1 MLEHFKDTNKMQEVL
16 LEAQTGLWAIELDE
30 GKQPRMYADSSMLR
44 LLGFEV
50 EPTPEAC
57 YSAWYE
63 GIEDS
68 YYPVVS
74 EVVERMIQDERAEVE
89 YSWQH
94 PEWGKIY
101 VRCGGVRDQSYT
113 QGVCLRGYHQN
124 ITNTIMM
131 KQEYDSVIQSLS
143 KNYRSILL
151 CNIRDQQY
159 KIIKLSDEVRSFV
172 SSFQNYKQ
180 MFQQYIEHYVL
191 PKYQSELLSLLSG
204 EETIRRIQQGEK
216 ELERIYQ
223 NKDKHWM
230 RVKIVPSQQYSEE
243 WPWIIAAFDERDH
256 AVEKQINDASAKIAL
271 SQIYMLVISI
281 DMHKRAYQ
289 RIHYHGDLLQ
299 IEQQGSFD
307 SFYERLKSQMP
318 KEDQKILQTIFDL
331 EFYETNRYQDG
342 VLRICS
348 HNGELH
354 YYNYYAALMKET
366 ASDRILFTMR
376 NIDDKQEST
385 KRENILSNLCQCY
398 YSIYL
403 FDLENDIEEALWQE
417 DYIQKNFPKG
427 SLDVYYDKFVKN
439 YVMEEDQEKM
449 HRAGSPAFLRQ
460 VLSMDQPVY
469 DVDFRRIYPDH
480 VGWVRSRFSIA
491 EMRDGIVTKVI
502 FANMDITEQKL
513 EELEEENQKRL
524 YFEYQN
530 IIKGLSSFYHTVFYV
545 DLMDETYQIFKEQ
558 KDLKERLSAETKYSF
573 MLKTYGSMM
582 IATQDQQRFLNEL
595 SMASIRKRM
604 AQGETIFALEYQR
617 DYGGYYGWMRM
628 YVILAESRNGE
639 AVKIILAAH
648 SVEEEKEQEEKNKK
662 ALIAAYETAKKANEA
677 KSSFLAQMSHDIR
690 TPMNAIIGMSAIAA
704 KQCQDPN
711 RVKDC
716 LEKIHSSSRHL
727 LLLIDDI
734 LDMSKIEK
742 GKLDLVEEEFFL
754 HELMEE
760 TVSMIR
766 DDARQKQQTIIF
778 EMKEIKHDA
787 LICDA
792 IRLKQ
797 VLLNLMTNAVKY
809 TSEKGEIRISVKEKA
824 QRKDEY
830 ASFVFV
836 VEDNGIGMS
845 EDFIDCVFVPFS
857 RADDAAIKGI
867 QGTGLG
873 MSIAHKI
880 VSAMDGNIQV
890 ESELGKGSRFIVTLN
905 LKIAKTD
912 PACKVSYEPE
922 NCKEKFVNQNI
933 RLLLAEDNELNM
945 EIAVTILTEM
955 GFIVDGVRDGKEAV
969 DTFCQST
976 PGTYQAILMDL
987 QMPIMDGYQASKAI
1001 RSSSHQ
1007 QAKSIPMIALTANA
1021 FAQDVAKS
1029 LAAGMNEHIS
1039 KPIDY
1044 ERLVQVLQHLINE

>member
-1 MLEHFKDTNKMQEVL
+1 MLEHFKDTDKMQEVL

-44 LLGFEV
+44 LLGFDQ
-50 EPTPEAC
+50 EPTPEVC
-57 YSAWYE
+57 YSTWYD
-63 GIEDS
+63 GIEKQ
-68 YYPVVS
+68 YYPIVN

-89 YSWQH
+89 YSWHH

-101 VRCGGVRDQSYT
+101 VRCGGVRDQSYI
-113 QGVCLRGYHQN
+113 GGICLRGYHQN
-124 ITNTIMM
+124 ITNTVMM

-151 CNIRDQQY
+151 CNLRDQRY
-159 KIIKLSDEVRSFV
+159 KIIKLGDEVKPLV
-172 SSFQNYKQ
+172 TSFQNYKK
-180 MFQQYIEHYVL
+180 MFQQYIDQYVL
-191 PKYQSELLSLLSG
+191 PKYQTGLQSLLTG

-216 ELERIYQ
+216 ELERVFQ

-256 AVEKQINDASAKIAL
+256 EVEKQINDASAKIAL
-271 SQIYMLVISI
+271 SQIYKVVISI
-281 DMHKRAYQ
+281 DMQKRTYQ
-289 RIHYHGDLLQ
+289 RIHYNGVLLQ

-307 SFYERLKSQMP
+307 SFYDQLLGKMP
-318 KEDQKILQTIFDL
+318 IEDQKIFRAIFDL
-331 EFYETNRYQDG
+331 GFYETNRYQDG
-342 VLRICS
+342 VFRIGDEA
-348 HNGELH
+348 GELH
-354 YYNYYAALMKET
+354 YYNFYAALMKET
-366 ASDRILFTMR
+366 AGERILFTMR
-376 NIDDKQEST
+376 NIDDKQEAA
-385 KRENILSNLCQCY
+385 KRVNILSNLCQCY

-403 FDLENDIEEALWQE
+403 FDLENDIEEAIWQE
-417 DYIQKNFPKG
+417 DYVQKNFPKG
-427 SLDVYYDKFVKN
+427 SLAVYYDKFVRN
-439 YVMEEDQEKM
+439 YVIEEDQEKM
-449 HRAGSPAFLRQ
+449 RRAGSPAFLRQ
-460 VLSMDQPVY
+460 ILSMEQPVY

-480 VGWVRSRFSIA
+480 IGWVRSRFSIS

-530 IIKGLSSFYHTVFYV
+530 IIQGLSSFYHTVFYV

-558 KDLKERLSAETKYSF
+558 DDVKEYLCKETKYPF
-573 MLKTYGSMM
+573 LLKTYGDMM
-582 IATQDQQRFLNEL
+582 IVKQDQQRFLKEL
-595 SMASIRKRM
+595 SIPCILQRM
-604 AQGETIFALEYQR
+604 EQGETIFALEYQR

-639 AVKIILAAH
+639 PAKVILAAH

-690 TPMNAIIGMSAIAA
+690 TPMNAIIGMSTIAA
-704 KQCQDPN
+704 NQSHDPI

-716 LEKIHSSSRHL
+716 LEKIQTSSRHL
-727 LLLIDDI
+727 LTLIDDI

-742 GKLDLVEEEFFL
+742 GKLDLVEEDFSL

-766 DDARQKQQTIIF
+766 EDAHQKHQTIMF
-778 EMKEIKHDA
+778 EVKDIEHDA
-787 LICDA
+787 LISDA

-809 TSEKGEIRISVKEKA
+809 TPEHGRITIRVKEKA

-830 ASFVFV
+830 ASFVFL

-845 EDFIDCVFVPFS
+845 KEFIDYVFVPFS
-857 RADDAAIKGI
+857 RADDATVKRIH
-867 QGTGLG
+867 GTGLG
-873 MSIAHKI
+873 MSIAYKI

-905 LKIAKTD
+905 LKIAKTQPVWKHSYD
-912 PACKVSYEPE
+912 PEKT
-922 NCKEKFVNQNI
+922 KEKSFAHDI

-945 EIAVTILTEM
+945 EIAVTILSDM
-955 GFIVDGVRDGKEAV
+955 GFVVDGVNNGEEAV
-969 DTFCQST
+969 ESFCQSS
-976 PGTYQAILMDL
+976 PGTYQAVLMDL
-987 QMPIMDGYQASKAI
+987 QMPIMDGYQASRAI
-1001 RSSSHQ
+1001 RSSAHP
-1007 QAKSIPMIALTANA
+1007 QAEAIPIIALTANA

-1044 ERLVQVLQHLINE
+1044 EHLLRVLQHLI